1 MPTVLT
7 CSAGTGPETLALFD
21 ASFWVVFTPGYLN
34 FFLQNNFSIECQ
46 RQNHPHITYM
56 VQTLNM

>member
-34 FFLQNNFSIECQ
+34 FFLQNNFSIEYVKGKTT
-46 RQNHPHITYM
+46 HTLHIWYKH
-56 VQTLNM
+56 